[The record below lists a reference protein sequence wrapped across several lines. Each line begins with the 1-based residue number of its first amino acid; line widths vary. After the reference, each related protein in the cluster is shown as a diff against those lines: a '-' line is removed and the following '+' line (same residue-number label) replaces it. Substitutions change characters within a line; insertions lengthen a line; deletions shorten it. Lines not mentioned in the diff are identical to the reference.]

1 MELIHGGD
9 WAGFEMEYGT
19 RPLDFS
25 ACISPLG
32 LPEGARRAAREALAD
47 AERYPDP
54 QCRALR
60 QALAAHH
67 GVPADSIVCGGGA
80 ADLIWR
86 LCRTLR
92 PRKAALFVPGFAEYE
107 RALAF
112 EDCEIVRLPLPGDF
126 RLTADAAALVPPD
139 TELLFVCNPHNPT
152 GLLAEQS
159 ALLSLLERCRARGMT
174 LAVDECFLDFCADP
188 AKHSLVGALAG
199 TPELVILKA
208 FTKTYAMAGLR
219 LGYALC
225 GRAALAE
232 RLCGCGQ
239 PWPVSVPAQAAGTA
253 ALQDECYVNQ
263 LRALVTAER
272 RRLIRALEA
281 LGLRVIPGEANFL
294 LFYAG
299 DPNLADA
306 LRARG
311 ILLRDCRNFD
321 GLTAGWYRTAV
332 RTEEENDRLLTALRE
347 VLHG

>member
-25 ACISPLG
+25 ASISPLG
-32 LPEGARRAAREALAD
+32 LPEGARRAARDALAD

-54 QCRALR
+54 LCRALR
-60 QALAAHH
+60 QALAAYHD
-67 GVPADSIVCGGGA
+67 VPADSIVCGGGA

-92 PRKAALFVPGFAEYE
+92 PKKAALFVPGFAEYE

-112 EDCEIVRLPLPGDF
+112 EDCEIARLPLPGDF

-139 TELLFVCNPHNPT
+139 TELVFLCNPNNPT

-159 ALLSLLERCRARGMT
+159 ALQALLELCRTRGMT
-174 LAVDECFLDFCADP
+174 LTVDECFLDFCADP
-188 AKHSLVGALAG
+188 AEHSLVGALAG
-199 TPELVILKA
+199 TPGLVILKA
-208 FTKTYAMAGLR
+208 FTKTCAMAGLR

-239 PWPVSVPAQAAGTA
+239 PWPVSAPAQAAGVA
-253 ALQDECYVNQ
+253 ALRDEEYVKR
-263 LRALVTAER
+263 LRALITAER
-272 RRLIRALEA
+272 RRLIPALEA

-299 DPNLADA
+299 DPTLADA

-311 ILLRDCRNFD
+311 ILIRDCRSFD
-321 GLTAGWYRTAV
+321 GLTAGWYRIAV
-332 RTEEENDRLLTALRE
+332 RTGEENDRLLTALGE

>member
-25 ACISPLG
+25 ACVSPLG
-32 LPEGARRAAREALAD
+32 LPEGARKAICAAAAD
-47 AERYPDP
+47 TERYPDP
-54 QCRALR
+54 LCRALR
-60 QALAAHH
+60 QALAAHD
-67 GVPADSIVCGGGA
+67 GAPADSIVCGAGA

-92 PRKAALFVPGFAEYE
+92 PKKAALFVPCFAEYE

-112 EDCEIVRLPLPGDF
+112 EGCEIVRLPLPGDF
-126 RLTADAAALVPPD
+126 RLTADVAALVPPD
-139 TELLFVCNPHNPT
+139 TELLFVCNPNNPT
-152 GLLAEQS
+152 GLLAERLALQ
-159 ALLSLLERCRARGMT
+159 ALLELCRARGMT

-188 AKHSLVGALAG
+188 AKHSLVGALAE

-225 GRAALAE
+225 GRAALAD
-232 RLCGCGQ
+232 RLRSCGQ
-239 PWPVSVPAQAAGTA
+239 PWPVSAPAQAAGTA
-253 ALQDECYVNQ
+253 ALRDEEYVKR
-263 LRALVTAER
+263 LRALIAAER
-272 RRLIRALEA
+272 RRLIPALKA

-294 LFYAG
+294 LFHAG
-299 DPNLADA
+299 DPTLADT

-311 ILLRDCRNFD
+311 ILIRDCRNFD
-321 GLTAGWYRTAV
+321 GLTAGWYRIAV
-332 RTEEENDRLLTALRE
+332 RTREENDRLLTALRE